1 MWNKSRVLKAVGAQ
15 VLGQILGVAY
25 RVFGVAIFFQTVGST
40 VYGEWLFLLSIASFL
55 GLLEFGVF
63 NTFFNK
69 MTVAYSEK
77 NFERFKMLDIC
88 TQVVSILII
97 LVAICLGLLV
107 NLVFYEFNLPLS
119 NLMLA
124 ISISIWFG
132 ARSGLY
138 RCTER
143 QHILFHW
150 GNVAQFYPQLAVLLI
165 AYFSSSDLFLSYGS
179 WVYLGCWVSLIVA
192 LEYGLSFDRTF
203 KKISNQTKRFT
214 LQSADIWKEL
224 RLNFSEM
231 TKFGTISINQWLENN
246 LILFVLRFMSG
257 YDAVSIFSAFKGIA
271 NLFRSVLAIFL
282 QSLWPEFTLAS
293 HNGDNLAIRKLIVFF
308 TLLTVGFYI
317 IGAGVIVGWIDPILH
332 WWLGYNGGVLDKFDF
347 LIIWV
352 GGLFLALYSIVL
364 SVLMAS
370 SNVNFISMAILYINL
385 IMASGFG
392 FIWYLEVES
401 TLVIFLVS
409 AMASLSMTIFSY
421 KQVNKCHG

>member
-1 MWNKSRVLKAVGAQ
+1 MWNKSRVFKAVGAQ
-15 VLGQILGVAY
+15 VLGQILGVAF
-25 RVFGVAIFFQTVGST
+25 RVFGVAIFFQTIGST
-40 VYGEWLFLLSIASFL
+40 IYGEWLFLLSVASFL

-77 NFERFKMLDIC
+77 NFEHFKMLDIC
-88 TQVVSILII
+88 TQALSVLII
-97 LVAICLGLLV
+97 SVAICLGLLV

-124 ISISIWFG
+124 ISLSIWFG

-150 GNVAQFYPQLAVLLI
+150 GNVAQFYPQLGVLLI
-165 AYFSSSDLFLSYGS
+165 AYFSSPDLFLSYGS
-179 WVYLGCWVSLIVA
+179 WVYLGSWVSLIVA
-192 LEYGLSFDRTF
+192 LEYSLYFDSTF
-203 KKISNQTKRFT
+203 KKISDQAESFT
-214 LQSADIWKEL
+214 FQSADIWKEL

-257 YDAVSIFSAFKGIA
+257 FDAVSIFSAFKGIT
-271 NLFRSVLAIFL
+271 NSFRSVLAIFL

-293 HNGDNLAIRKLIVFF
+293 HNGDNLAIQKLIAFF
-308 TLLTVGFYI
+308 SLLTVGFYI
-317 IGAGVIVGWIDPILH
+317 FGAGIIIGWIDPILH
-332 WWLGYNGGVLDKFDF
+332 WWLGYSGGVLGKFDF
-347 LIIWV
+347 LIIWL

-385 IMASGFG
+385 IMGIAFG
-392 FIWYLEVES
+392 FIWYLEIEN
-401 TLVIFLVS
+401 TMVIFLVT
-409 AMASLSMTIFSY
+409 AIASLSMAIFAY
-421 KQVNKCHG
+421 KQMYKCYD

>member
-1 MWNKSRVLKAVGAQ
+1 MWNKPRVFKAVGAQ
-15 VLGQILGVAY
+15 VLGQILGVIF
-25 RVFGVAIFFQTVGST
+25 RVFGVAIFFKTIGST

-69 MTVAYSEK
+69 MTVAFSEN

-88 TQVVSILII
+88 TRALCVLII

-107 NLVFYEFNLPLS
+107 NLFFYEFSLPLA

-124 ISISIWFG
+124 ISLSIWFG

-138 RCTER
+138 RCTKR

-179 WVYLGCWVSLIVA
+179 WVYLGSWVSLIVA
-192 LEYGLSFDRTF
+192 LEYSLYFDSTF
-203 KKISNQTKRFT
+203 KKISNQTKGLT

-257 YDAVSIFSAFKGIA
+257 FDAVSIFSAFKGIA
-271 NLFRSVLAIFL
+271 NSFRSVLAIFL

-293 HNGDNLAIRKLIVFF
+293 HNGDNLAIQKLIAFF
-308 TLLTVGFYI
+308 SLLTVGFYI
-317 IGAGVIVGWIDPILH
+317 LGAGIILGWIDPVLH
-332 WWLGYNGGVLDKFDF
+332 WWLGYNGDVLDKFDF
-347 LIIWV
+347 FVIWA

-370 SNVNFISMAILYINL
+370 SNINFISKAILYINL
-385 IMASGFG
+385 IMAIAFG
-392 FIWYLEVES
+392 FIWYLEIEN
-401 TLVIFLVS
+401 TMVIFLIS
-409 AMASLSMTIFSY
+409 AMASLSMAIFAY
-421 KQVNKCHG
+421 KEMYRCYD